1 MVVTNQGGKK
11 MLNKKIAVV
20 TGGGSGMGRSAALE
34 LARNGAEV
42 FILGRTEE
50 KLIDTLR
57 LAEMENLSLYY
68 KVCDV
73 SNMEAVTLFFN
84 ELTIKEIC
92 PDIIVNCAGVI
103 NIKKDDGSFDND
115 IIFRVNILGMMN
127 VCDIAIQNMIL
138 RKKQGTII
146 NIASIAGHD
155 GSSDFPSYAASKGAV
170 LSYTKS
176 LAMKYGKNGI
186 RINSISPGVIV
197 TPMSYIETPNFDD
210 YIPELIQMHP
220 LRRLGKP
227 EDIAKTILFFASDLS
242 EFITGQDIVV
252 DGGYTLRE

>member
-1 MVVTNQGGKK
+1 
-11 MLNKKIAVV
+11 MLNNKIAIV
-20 TGGGSGMGRSAALE
+20 TGGGSGMGRSIALE
-34 LARNGAEV
+34 LARNGAVV

-50 KLIDTLR
+50 KLIDTLK
-57 LAEMENLSLYY
+57 LAETEKLSMKY

-73 SNMEAVTLFFN
+73 SDAEKVNQFIN
-84 ELTIKEIC
+84 ELTTSHIF
-92 PDIIVNCAGVI
+92 PDVVVNCAGVI

-115 IIFRVNILGMMN
+115 IILKVNILGMMN
-127 VCDIAIQNMIL
+127 ICDATIQSMIS

-155 GSSDFPSYAASKGAV
+155 GSSDFPLYAASKGAV

-176 LAMKYGKNGI
+176 LAMKYGKGGI
-186 RINSISPGVIV
+186 RVNSISPGVIV

-220 LRRLGKP
+220 LKRLGKP
-227 EDIAKTILFFASDLS
+227 EDIAKTVLFLASDLS
-242 EFITGQDIVV
+242 DFITGQDIVV

>member
-1 MVVTNQGGKK
+1 MEVVQ
-11 MLNKKIAVV
+11 MLNGKVAIV
-20 TGGGSGMGRSAALE
+20 TGGGSGMGRSTALE
-34 LARNGAEV
+34 LARNRAEV

-50 KLIDTLR
+50 KL
-57 LAEMENLSLYY
+57 AETVEWAKQEKLGVHY

-73 SNMEAVTLFFN
+73 SDVN
-84 ELTIKEIC
+84 EVDAFMKELVANGVV
-92 PDIIVNCAGVI
+92 PDIVVNCAGVI
-103 NIKKDDGSFDND
+103 NVKKEDGSFDND
-115 IIFRVNILGMMN
+115 IVFKVNILGMMN
-127 VCDIAIQNMIL
+127 VCDAAIGSMIL
-138 RKKQGTII
+138 NEKSGIII

-176 LAMKYGKNGI
+176 LAMKYGKKGI
-186 RINSISPGVIV
+186 RANTISPGVIV

-210 YIPELIQMHP
+210 YIPDLIEMHP

-227 EDIAKTILFFASDLS
+227 EDIAKVVLFFASDLS
-242 EFITGQDIVV
+242 AFITGQDIVV

>member
-1 MVVTNQGGKK
+1 
-11 MLNKKIAVV
+11 MLNNKTAVV
-20 TGGGSGMGRSAALE
+20 TGGGSGMGQSAALE
-34 LARNGAEV
+34 LARNGADV
-42 FILGRTEE
+42 FILGRTKE
-50 KLIDTLR
+50 KLFDTLR
-57 LAEMENLSLYY
+57 IADTERLSLHY

-73 SNMEAVTLFFN
+73 SNLEEVNLFIS
-84 ELTIKEIC
+84 ELTTKEIY
-92 PDIIVNCAGVI
+92 PDIVVNCAGVI
-103 NIKKDDGSFDND
+103 NVKKDDGSFDND
-115 IIFRVNILGMMN
+115 IIFKVNILGMMN
-127 VCDIAIQNMIL
+127 MCEAVIQSMIL

-146 NIASIAGHD
+146 NVASIAGHD

-186 RINSISPGVIV
+186 RVNSISPGVIV

-220 LRRLGKP
+220 LKRLGKP

-242 EFITGQDIVV
+242 SFITGQDIVV

>member
-1 MVVTNQGGKK
+1 M
-11 MLNKKIAVV
+11 
-20 TGGGSGMGRSAALE
+20 
-34 LARNGAEV
+34 

-57 LAEMENLSLYY
+57 LAEMENLSLHY
-68 KVCDV
+68 KVCDI
-73 SNMEAVTLFFN
+73 SNMEEVNSFYD
-84 ELTIKEIC
+84 ELTIKKIC
-92 PDIIVNCAGVI
+92 PDIVVNCAGVI
-103 NIKKDDGSFDND
+103 NIKNDDGSFDND
-115 IIFRVNILGMMN
+115 IIFRVNVLGMMN
-127 VCDIAIQNMIL
+127 VCDVAIKNMVFK
-138 RKKQGTII
+138 KKQGTII
-146 NIASIAGHD
+146 NIASIAGHH

-170 LSYTKS
+170 MSYTKS

-186 RINSISPGVIV
+186 RVNSISPGVIV